1 MGQATARTGRRSQGQ
16 GGGTPAP
23 TGRIP
28 GLKDLEGWQRTEK
41 YRRRDFAVGEVPGGM
56 QATARAA
63 AGRRRQ
69 RQSRRRDHRASAA
82 VAVEGAK
89 GKPLFLLSFAII
101 YSIFFLFL
109 DCDFVNFFVRH
120 T

>member
-16 GGGTPAP
+16 GANTYQDR
-23 TGRIP
+23 GR
-28 GLKDLEGWQRTEK
+28 G
-41 YRRRDFAVGEVPGGM
+41 PGGM

>member
-16 GGGTPAP
+16 
-23 TGRIP
+23 
-28 GLKDLEGWQRTEK
+28 
-41 YRRRDFAVGEVPGGM
+41 GM

-69 RQSRRRDHRASAA
+69 RQSRRRDQRASAA

-101 YSIFFLFL
+101 YSIFF
-109 DCDFVNFFVRH
+109 FFGLRFC
-120 T
+120 

>member
-1 MGQATARTGRRSQGQ
+1 MGQATARTGRRSQG
-16 GGGTPAP
+16 
-23 TGRIP
+23 R
-28 GLKDLEGWQRTEK
+28 
-41 YRRRDFAVGEVPGGM
+41 M

>member
-1 MGQATARTGRRSQGQ
+1 MQSLWPQSGRGAVNNSGVGC
-16 GGGTPAP
+16 GG
-23 TGRIP
+23 IP
-28 GLKDLEGWQRTEK
+28 RGSKGGNGSGN
-41 YRRRDFAVGEVPGGM
+41 GEDGAAIAGAGM